1 MIKQHL
7 NFTVS
12 LDFSMAHATYVLELG
27 FLLLATKHMS
37 LYMLL
42 VEAASS
48 TSASLLCNLNLD
60 FPREEQFQIGNKT
73 LAKRKLKD

>member
-1 MIKQHL
+1 MISDL
-7 NFTVS
+7 NVTVS

-37 LYMLL
+37 LYMLP

-48 TSASLLCNLNLD
+48 TLASLLCNLNLD
-60 FPREEQFQIGNKT
+60 LPREE
-73 LAKRKLKD
+73 